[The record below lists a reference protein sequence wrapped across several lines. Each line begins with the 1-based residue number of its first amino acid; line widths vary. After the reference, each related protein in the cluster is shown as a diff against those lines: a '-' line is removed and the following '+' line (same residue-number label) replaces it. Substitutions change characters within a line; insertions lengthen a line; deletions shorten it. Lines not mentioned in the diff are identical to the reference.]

1 MVDNLP
7 KGWGRRGMPEAP
19 VRLLLLGPC
28 GPTWTWD
35 PFIAAADLISGA
47 PQDSYFLVPPR
58 RRRHDSVI
66 TTRVAAAWQCAGIR
80 SEENTSELRSLMRIA
95 YAVCG

>member
-66 TTRVAAAWQCAGIR
+66 TTRVAAAWQCAGIIQAFADPSGAGR
-80 SEENTSELRSLMRIA
+80 EPLR
-95 YAVCG
+95 